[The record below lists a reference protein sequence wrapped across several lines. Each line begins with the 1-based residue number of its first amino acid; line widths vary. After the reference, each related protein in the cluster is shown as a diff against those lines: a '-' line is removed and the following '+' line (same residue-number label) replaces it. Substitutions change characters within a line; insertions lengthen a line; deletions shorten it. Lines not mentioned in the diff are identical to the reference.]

1 MGSALLSACAPAAGP
16 AVPST
21 APAPTAA
28 SPAAG
33 VSVLVDAA
41 LPRLPLN
48 RFLPGVTGWPD
59 RLADGLAV
67 GDATADPA
75 PEVDHGIALGGVGS
89 DLFPADAPDEY
100 WMVTDRGPNGQ
111 VKLKGPNRRTFPVPQ
126 FDPLILRVRAQA
138 GAPLTILQVIP
149 VTTTD
154 GSPVS
159 GLPNDAA
166 RDEPPYDWTGNTEL
180 PVNPSGLD
188 TEGLVRTPNGEFWL
202 AEEYSPS
209 LLHVSA
215 TGTVLGRL
223 VPQGLTLPGAGYP
236 VTDSLPAVF
245 ADRQGNRGFE
255 SLALGPDG
263 TTLYTAVQSPLAD
276 PDAKSGKTSRAVRVL
291 AVTPPP
297 DGRPPSTSTRWRTWP
312 ASIRERR
319 ATSRR

>member
-1 MGSALLSACAPAAGP
+1 MTMITESGAVNHAATR
-16 AVPST
+16 ATEVQEI
-21 APAPTAA
+21 
-28 SPAAG
+28 
-33 VSVLVDAA
+33 V
-41 LPRLPLN
+41 
-48 RFLPGVTGWPD
+48 
-59 RLADGLAV
+59 V
-67 GDATADPA
+67 G
-75 PEVDHGIALGGVGS
+75 HGIALGGVGS

-138 GAPLTILQVIP
+138 AAPLTILQVIP

-166 RDEPPYDWTGNTEL
+166 RDEPPYDWTANTKL
-180 PVNPSGLD
+180 PLNPSGLD

-223 VPQGLTLPGAGYP
+223 VPQGLALAGAGYP

-255 SLALGPDG
+255 SLAVAPDG
-263 TTLYTAVQSPLAD
+263 TTLYAAVQVRWPIPTPRAGRRRARCGSSP
-276 PDAKSGKTSRAVRVL
+276 S
-291 AVTPPP
+291 TPPA
-297 DGRPPSTSTRWRTWP
+297 DGRPPSTSTPWRTWP
-312 ASIRERR
+312 ASIRGRR